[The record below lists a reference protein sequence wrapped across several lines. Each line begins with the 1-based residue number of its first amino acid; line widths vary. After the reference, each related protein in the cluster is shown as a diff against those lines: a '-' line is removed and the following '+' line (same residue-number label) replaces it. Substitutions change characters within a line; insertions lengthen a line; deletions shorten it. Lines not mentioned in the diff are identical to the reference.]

1 MEISTGKN
9 KMKHDSFVKI
19 VATLGPS
26 SSSYEMIKKLAVKGA
41 DVFRLN
47 FSHGS
52 PDEHRKTYDNI
63 RKVEKEVGRPV
74 GVIADLQGPKLRVG
88 KFKDGEVTLEK
99 GQNFRLDLNS
109 IEGNEKGVCLPH
121 PEIFAALKVGA
132 NLLLNDGR
140 IRLQV
145 ESYGSDFA
153 ETRVIDGGV
162 LSDRKGVNVPD
173 VELPISAL
181 TEKDIKDLKFA
192 LEMGADW
199 IALSFVQKPEDIQR
213 AREIINGRAGIIAK
227 LEKPNA
233 IEYLEKIVMFSD
245 AVMVAR
251 GDLGVECP
259 PEIVPLLQKRIIN
272 FCRQAAK
279 PVIVATQMLE
289 SMIYAP
295 TPTRAEA
302 SDVATAVYDGADAV
316 MLSAETASGKFPE
329 NAVSIM
335 NRIINSVEN
344 DDMYQVF
351 MDTSRPPPKNTDA
364 DAITAAACQVARSM
378 PNTAAIVNYTMSG
391 STTLRT
397 ARRRPGLPILCLTPS
412 EQVARKMALVW
423 GVTSHIAKAIE
434 DFPDI
439 ERKAVKHCLEC
450 NIAAKGQSVIIT
462 AGVPFG
468 IAGTTNIL
476 RISTIQ

>member
-1 MEISTGKN
+1 MEHKR
-9 KMKHDSFVKI
+9 FVKI
-19 VATLGPS
+19 VATLGPA
-26 SSSYEMIKKLAVKGA
+26 SSSYEMIKSLAFKGA
-41 DVFRLN
+41 NVFRLN

-52 PDEHRKTYDNI
+52 QEQHRETYQHI
-63 RKVEKEVGRPV
+63 RNVEKEVGRPIGIIV
-74 GVIADLQGPKLRVG
+74 DLQGPKLRIG
-88 KFKDGEVTLEK
+88 KFEKGEVLLEK
-99 GQNFRLDLNS
+99 GQKFRLDLNS
-109 IEGNEKGVCLPH
+109 IVGDKNGVCLPH
-121 PEIFAALKVGA
+121 PEIFAALKLGA
-132 NLLLNDGR
+132 NILLNDGR
-140 IRLQV
+140 IRLEV
-145 ESYGSDFA
+145 ESYGDDFA
-153 ETRVIDGGV
+153 ETKVVDGGV

-181 TEKDIKDLKFA
+181 TEKDIKDLKMA

-213 AREIINGRAGIIAK
+213 AREIISGRAGIIAK
-227 LEKPNA
+227 LEKPKA

-259 PEIVPLLQKRIIN
+259 PETVPLLQKKIIN

-289 SMIYAP
+289 SMINAP

-316 MLSAETASGKFPE
+316 MLSAETASGSFPE

-335 NRIINSVEN
+335 HKIISSVEN

-351 MDTSRPPPKNTDA
+351 MDTSRPPPKNTES
-364 DAITAAACQVARSM
+364 DAITSAACHVARTL

-412 EQVARKMALVW
+412 ENVARKMALVW
-423 GVTSHIAKAIE
+423 GVTSHISKAIE

-439 ERKAVKHCLEC
+439 EEKAIRHCLNC
-450 NIAAKGQSVIIT
+450 KIAEKGQTIIIT

-468 IAGTTNIL
+468 RAGTTNIL
-476 RISTIQ
+476 RISTI